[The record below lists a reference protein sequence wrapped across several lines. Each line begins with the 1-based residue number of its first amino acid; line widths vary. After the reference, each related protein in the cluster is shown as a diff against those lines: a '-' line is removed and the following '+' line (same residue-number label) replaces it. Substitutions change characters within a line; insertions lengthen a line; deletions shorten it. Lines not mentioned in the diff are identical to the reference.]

1 MSDFASVPPS
11 RKSPDPVGFFQGG
24 MMPATEQNITALLVF
39 DVRSFQL
46 TKEQGHALEA
56 AMREHLFAEL
66 KRMEIDTTKRSAVS
80 LHNAVF
86 GISID

>member
-11 RKSPDPVGFFQGG
+11 RKSPEPAGFFQGG

-39 DVRSFQL
+39 DVRGFQL

-66 KRMEIDTTKRSAVS
+66 EKLKVDMTKRSVVS